1 MVFVYLHRIG
11 FWC

>member
-1 MVFVYLHRIG
+1 MSMNRIG